1 MKPTAVQNPRP
12 LGDKTPAPNRQNI
25 SLFSPG
31 PRNGKKETIKFT
43 LPVLLDVD
51 EAFDTSFGAPSS
63 VRKIQRAPQLSKTFE
78 TPKTKGDHWNVS
90 DLSIDLSTANT
101 VDEPDPNEL
110 DYSDPEY
117 VPPRPVGES
126 NLKVEKRI
134 PTLHESA

>member
-63 VRKIQRAPQLSKTFE
+63 VRKIQRAPQLSKTFD
-78 TPKTKGDHWNVS
+78 TPKTKGDH
-90 DLSIDLSTANT
+90 
-101 VDEPDPNEL
+101 
-110 DYSDPEY
+110 
-117 VPPRPVGES
+117 
-126 NLKVEKRI
+126 
-134 PTLHESA
+134 